1 MARYLERLTPQ
12 AAKYTTMLPAKVFAD
27 VSLESTSFLEVLC
40 VQSDSGDFKTHKCRA
55 QQNGFSTFLM

>member
-12 AAKYTTMLPAKVFAD
+12 AAKYATMLPAKVFVD

-40 VQSDSGDFKTHKCRA
+40 VQSDSEDFETHKSRA
-55 QQNGFSTFLM
+55 QQSGFLM